1 MASKKPIKKD
11 SAKKAVKATA
21 KPAAAAGKKTAAK
34 KRVAPAKA
42 AKKAPAK
49 KVAAPAKKTAPKKT
63 APAKKAM
70 LVNKKA
76 ALTKKD
82 SAKKPAVPAK
92 KVAPAKKAPAK
103 KALPEKVPQKKRGRK
118 PKAQAEEMFEVEE
131 QEPVTTDADYD
142 KLSKDLAAGDDD
154 DSSLGEEDA
163 VAVERA
169 VMNLNV
175 NELANQAER
184 QEDRH
189 GDDDE
194 AEDEVSEEQLD
205 AIGKSAAPTTANADE
220 YDRDNPDVDLTV
232 PVAQSVLRNAER
244 NAVIQEAKHVAE
256 KNGGYLTYDQLNK
269 IIPLAIQDEDT
280 TDEYLSILQELNVD
294 VIRADDVEAYKAS
307 KDQKSAKPQR
317 DSMEDPIRMYLHQM
331 GQVPLLTREQE
342 VEICMRIEEAE
353 RETRDIFN
361 KFTFAPKMYVR
372 LLDQLEHMDER
383 FDRVVTDRDDSNRET
398 YMGRLPKYRKQL
410 QEVSKKL
417 SDANREYVEL
427 VGARMSPNSA
437 KMKTAEK
444 NLSAA
449 RNQLRRIFDKLSFKQ
464 KVLEQL
470 CNEADEKLYLPY
482 IRQCAIL
489 KEKEALRKKRPSKKL
504 EGEIKDVK
512 GRIARYEMAF
522 GMLPK
527 EFLEDFEKLRSVLK
541 RGEEAR
547 TKMVE
552 ANLRLVI
559 SIVKKYMNRG
569 LSFLD
574 LIQEGNTG
582 LMKAVEKFEYQ
593 RGYKFSTYATWWIRQ
608 AATRAI
614 ADQARTIRIPV
625 HMIETINKLMRIQ
638 KRLIQKLGREPKEEE
653 LAVEMEMSP
662 EEVRKVYRMAQQPI
676 SLQSKVGDS
685 DDAKYGDFIADP
697 KAENPS
703 EQAGAAMLRERLTE
717 ILESLHERERQVL
730 DYRFGLSDGFSRTL
744 EEVGKQFNVT
754 RERIRQIEA
763 KALRK
768 LRHPSR
774 LKKLDGFLGG

>member
-11 SAKKAVKATA
+11 AAKKAVKTTA
-21 KPAAAAGKKTAAK
+21 KPAAAAGKKNAAK
-34 KRVAPAKA
+34 KGAVSAKA
-42 AKKAPAK
+42 
-49 KVAAPAKKTAPKKT
+49 V
-63 APAKKAM
+63 
-70 LVNKKA
+70 KKA
-76 ALTKKD
+76 A
-82 SAKKPAVPAK
+82 PAK

-103 KALPEKVPQKKRGRK
+103 KAPAKKVAPAKKAVPAKKAPVKKVAPAKKAPAKKLGKAEKASEQRP
-118 PKAQAEEMFEVEE
+118 AEEFEL
-131 QEPVTTDADYD
+131 EPATTDADYD
-142 KLSKDLAAGDDD
+142 ELSKDLAAGDE
-154 DSSLGEEDA
+154 DSSAGSEDA
-163 VAVERA
+163 VAMEREA
-169 VMNLNV
+169 SRLNV
-175 NELANQAER
+175 DELASQAER
-184 QEDRH
+184 QEGRQ
-189 GDDDE
+189 GE
-194 AEDEVSEEQLD
+194 EEEEDEVPEEQLS

-220 YDRDNPDVDLTV
+220 YDRDDPEVDLTV

-294 VIRADDVEAYKAS
+294 VIRADDVEEYKAR
-307 KDQKSAKPQR
+307 KDQKAAKPEKN
-317 DSMEDPIRMYLHQM
+317 SVEDPIRMYLHQM
-331 GQVPLLTREQE
+331 GQVPLLTRDQE

-353 RETRDIFN
+353 AAIRDIFN
-361 KFTFAPKMYVR
+361 KFTFAPKLYVR
-372 LLDQLEHMDER
+372 LLGQLENSDER
-383 FDRVVTDRDDSNRET
+383 FDRVVDDRDEINRES
-398 YMGRLPKYRKQL
+398 YMKMLPRYRKQL
-410 QEVSKKL
+410 QEMSKRL
-417 SDANREYVEL
+417 ADANREYVEL
-427 VGARMSPNSA
+427 VKAKASPKSA

-444 NLSAA
+444 NLSSA
-449 RNQLRRIFDKLSFKQ
+449 RTSLRKLFDKLSFKQ
-464 KVLEQL
+464 KVLEQQ

-482 IRQCAIL
+482 IRERAKL
-489 KEKEALRKKRPSKKL
+489 KEKEALRKRRPSKKL
-504 EGEIKDVK
+504 ETEIKEIK
-512 GRIARYEMAF
+512 GKIARYEVAF
-522 GMLPK
+522 GMLPDEFLK
-527 EFLEDFEKLRSVLK
+527 EFEALRQVLR

-582 LMKAVEKFEYQ
+582 LMKAVEKFEYT

-703 EQAGAAMLRERLTE
+703 EQAGQAMLRERLAE
-717 ILESLHERERQVL
+717 ILDSLHERERQVL

>member
-1 MASKKPIKKD
+1 MEREAS
-11 SAKKAVKATA
+11 
-21 KPAAAAGKKTAAK
+21 
-34 KRVAPAKA
+34 R
-42 AKKAPAK
+42 
-49 KVAAPAKKTAPKKT
+49 
-63 APAKKAM
+63 
-70 LVNKKA
+70 
-76 ALTKKD
+76 
-82 SAKKPAVPAK
+82 
-92 KVAPAKKAPAK
+92 
-103 KALPEKVPQKKRGRK
+103 
-118 PKAQAEEMFEVEE
+118 
-131 QEPVTTDADYD
+131 
-142 KLSKDLAAGDDD
+142 
-154 DSSLGEEDA
+154 
-163 VAVERA
+163 
-169 VMNLNV
+169 LNV
-175 NELANQAER
+175 DELASQAER
-184 QEDRH
+184 QEGRQ
-189 GDDDE
+189 GE
-194 AEDEVSEEQLD
+194 EEEEDEVPEEQLS

-220 YDRDNPDVDLTV
+220 YDRDDPEVDLTV

-294 VIRADDVEAYKAS
+294 VIRADDVEEYKAR
-307 KDQKSAKPQR
+307 KDQKAAKPEKN
-317 DSMEDPIRMYLHQM
+317 SVEDPIRMYLHQM
-331 GQVPLLTREQE
+331 GQVPLLTRDQE

-353 RETRDIFN
+353 AAIRDIFN
-361 KFTFAPKMYVR
+361 KFTFAPKLYVR
-372 LLDQLEHMDER
+372 LLGQLENSDER
-383 FDRVVTDRDDSNRET
+383 FDRVVDDRDEINRES
-398 YMGRLPKYRKQL
+398 YMKMLPRYRKQL
-410 QEVSKKL
+410 QEMSKRL
-417 SDANREYVEL
+417 ADANREYVEL
-427 VGARMSPNSA
+427 VKAKASPKSA

-444 NLSAA
+444 NLLSA
-449 RNQLRRIFDKLSFKQ
+449 RTSLRKLFDKLSFKQ
-464 KVLEQL
+464 KVLEQQ

-482 IRQCAIL
+482 IRERAKL
-489 KEKEALRKKRPSKKL
+489 KEKEALRKRRPSKKL
-504 EGEIKDVK
+504 ETEIKEIK
-512 GRIARYEMAF
+512 GKIARYEVAF
-522 GMLPK
+522 GMLPDEFLK
-527 EFLEDFEKLRSVLK
+527 EFEALRQVLR

-582 LMKAVEKFEYQ
+582 LMKAVEKFEYT

-703 EQAGAAMLRERLTE
+703 EQAGQAMLRERLAE
-717 ILESLHERERQVL
+717 ILDSLHERERQVL

>member
-11 SAKKAVKATA
+11 AAKKAVKTTA
-21 KPAAAAGKKTAAK
+21 KPAAAAGKKNAAK
-34 KRVAPAKA
+34 KGAVSAKA
-42 AKKAPAK
+42 AKKAA
-49 KVAAPAKKTAPKKT
+49 
-63 APAKKAM
+63 
-70 LVNKKA
+70 
-76 ALTKKD
+76 
-82 SAKKPAVPAK
+82 PAK

-103 KALPEKVPQKKRGRK
+103 KAPAKKVAPAKKAVPAKKAPVKKVAPAKKAPAKKLGKAEKASEQRP
-118 PKAQAEEMFEVEE
+118 AEEFEL
-131 QEPVTTDADYD
+131 EPATTDADYD
-142 KLSKDLAAGDDD
+142 ELSKDLAAGDE
-154 DSSLGEEDA
+154 DSSAGSEDA
-163 VAVERA
+163 VAMEREA
-169 VMNLNV
+169 SRLNV
-175 NELANQAER
+175 DELASQAER
-184 QEDRH
+184 QEGRQ
-189 GDDDE
+189 GDE
-194 AEDEVSEEQLD
+194 EEEDEVPEEQLS

-220 YDRDNPDVDLTV
+220 YDRDDPEVDLTV

-294 VIRADDVEAYKAS
+294 VIRADDVEEYKAR
-307 KDQKSAKPQR
+307 KDQKAAKPEKN
-317 DSMEDPIRMYLHQM
+317 SVEDPIRMYLHQM
-331 GQVPLLTREQE
+331 GQVPLLTRDQE

-353 RETRDIFN
+353 AAIRDIFN
-361 KFTFAPKMYVR
+361 KFTFAPKLYVR
-372 LLDQLEHMDER
+372 LLGQLENSDER
-383 FDRVVTDRDDSNRET
+383 FDRVVDDRDEINRES
-398 YMGRLPKYRKQL
+398 YMKMLPRYRKQL
-410 QEVSKKL
+410 QEMSKRL
-417 SDANREYVEL
+417 ADANREYVEL
-427 VGARMSPNSA
+427 VKAKASPKSA

-444 NLSAA
+444 NLSSA
-449 RNQLRRIFDKLSFKQ
+449 RTSLRKLFDKLSFKQ
-464 KVLEQL
+464 KVLEQQ

-482 IRQCAIL
+482 IRERAKL
-489 KEKEALRKKRPSKKL
+489 KEKEALRKRRPSKKL
-504 EGEIKDVK
+504 ETEIKEIK
-512 GRIARYEMAF
+512 GKIARYEVAF
-522 GMLPK
+522 GMLPDEFLK
-527 EFLEDFEKLRSVLK
+527 EFEALRQVLR

-582 LMKAVEKFEYQ
+582 LMKAVEKFEYT

-703 EQAGAAMLRERLTE
+703 EQAGQAMLRERLAE
-717 ILESLHERERQVL
+717 ILDSLHERERQVL

>member
-11 SAKKAVKATA
+11 AAKKAVKTTA
-21 KPAAAAGKKTAAK
+21 KPAAAAGKKNAAK
-34 KRVAPAKA
+34 KGAVSAKA
-42 AKKAPAK
+42 AKKAA
-49 KVAAPAKKTAPKKT
+49 
-63 APAKKAM
+63 
-70 LVNKKA
+70 
-76 ALTKKD
+76 
-82 SAKKPAVPAK
+82 PAK

-103 KALPEKVPQKKRGRK
+103 KAPAKKVAPAKKAVPAKKAPVKKVAPAKKAPAKKLGKAEKASEQRP
-118 PKAQAEEMFEVEE
+118 AEEFEL
-131 QEPVTTDADYD
+131 EPATTDADYD
-142 KLSKDLAAGDDD
+142 ELSKDLAAGDE
-154 DSSLGEEDA
+154 DSSAGSEDA
-163 VAVERA
+163 VAMEREA
-169 VMNLNV
+169 SRLNV
-175 NELANQAER
+175 DELASQAER
-184 QEDRH
+184 QEGRQ
-189 GDDDE
+189 GE
-194 AEDEVSEEQLD
+194 EEEEDEVPEEQLS

-220 YDRDNPDVDLTV
+220 YDRDDPEVDLTV

-294 VIRADDVEAYKAS
+294 VIRADDVEEYKAR
-307 KDQKSAKPQR
+307 KDQKAAKPEKN
-317 DSMEDPIRMYLHQM
+317 SVEDPIRMYLHQM
-331 GQVPLLTREQE
+331 GQVPLLTRDQE

-353 RETRDIFN
+353 AAIRDIFN
-361 KFTFAPKMYVR
+361 KFTFAPKLYVR
-372 LLDQLEHMDER
+372 LLGQLENSDER
-383 FDRVVTDRDDSNRET
+383 FDRVVDDRDEINRES
-398 YMGRLPKYRKQL
+398 YMKMLPRYRKQL
-410 QEVSKKL
+410 QEMSKRL
-417 SDANREYVEL
+417 ADANREYVEL
-427 VGARMSPNSA
+427 VKAKASPKSA

-444 NLSAA
+444 NLSSA
-449 RNQLRRIFDKLSFKQ
+449 RTSLRKLFDKLSFKQ
-464 KVLEQL
+464 KVLEQQ

-482 IRQCAIL
+482 IRERAKL
-489 KEKEALRKKRPSKKL
+489 KEKEALRKRRPSKKL
-504 EGEIKDVK
+504 ETEIKEIK
-512 GRIARYEMAF
+512 GKIARYEVAF
-522 GMLPK
+522 GMLPDEFLK
-527 EFLEDFEKLRSVLK
+527 EFEALRQVLR

-582 LMKAVEKFEYQ
+582 LMKAVEKFEYT

-703 EQAGAAMLRERLTE
+703 EQAGQAMLRERLAE
-717 ILESLHERERQVL
+717 ILDSLHERERQVL